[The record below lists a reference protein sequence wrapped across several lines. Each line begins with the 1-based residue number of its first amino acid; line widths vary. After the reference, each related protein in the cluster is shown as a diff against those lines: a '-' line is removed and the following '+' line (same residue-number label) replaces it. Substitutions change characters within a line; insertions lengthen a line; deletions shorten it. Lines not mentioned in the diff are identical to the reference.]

1 MGRKEGAAGRQRG
14 TTSTTQAHTDG
25 RRGGDF
31 EQEKKKKKEEKKEE
45 KKEKS
50 TLRRARTRRRGFFF
64 AGVRWEGRGA
74 GAGGE
79 SGWDGVGVERWRRR
93 AVCGVLGRRTLGRG
107 AISATSAHG
116 LGRGKAGEEE
126 AQAGPQE
133 REEDT
138 PRWRAFVRQKVWEGS
153 D

>member
-1 MGRKEGAAGRQRG
+1 MGWG
-14 TTSTTQAHTDG
+14 
-25 RRGGDF
+25 
-31 EQEKKKKKEEKKEE
+31 
-45 KKEKS
+45 
-50 TLRRARTRRRGFFF
+50 
-64 AGVRWEGRGA
+64 
-74 GAGGE
+74 
-79 SGWDGVGVERWRRR
+79 GVGWELSGGGWRV
-93 AVCGVLGRRTLGRG
+93 VCCVLGRRTLGRG